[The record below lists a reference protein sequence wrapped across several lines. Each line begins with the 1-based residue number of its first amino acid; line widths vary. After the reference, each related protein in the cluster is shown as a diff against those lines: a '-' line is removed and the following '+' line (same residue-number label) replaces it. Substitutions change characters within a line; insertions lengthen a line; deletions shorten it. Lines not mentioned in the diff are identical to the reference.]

1 VRDLLREALDASTDL
16 VGGEVD
22 RADPW
27 IDAGRAL
34 VEG

>member
-1 VRDLLREALDASTDL
+1 VRDLLREALDARADL

-22 RADPW
+22 RTDPW
-27 IDAGRAL
+27 IDVRRAL